1 MVRFLMLN
9 RHQEG
14 KAYTMADFD
23 FVKVRDEVIANIGE
37 LVTETAKNELVGWFR
52 DKMYPYALSVADAY
66 EATLKKQAET
76 EHGWCKMRD
85 GIVLPTLFSVVEF
98 TVEKVFSILGE
109 KAKAEEAAA
118 AAAKKAEEEKAAE
131 APAAPAEE
139 KPAETVTTIA

>member
-1 MVRFLMLN
+1 
-9 RHQEG
+9 
-14 KAYTMADFD
+14 MADFD

-37 LVTETAKNELVGWFR
+37 LVTETAKNELIGWF
-52 DKMYPYALSVADAY
+52 KNKAYPYALSIADAY

-98 TVEKVFSILGE
+98 TVEKVFSILDE

-118 AAAKKAEEEKAAE
+118 TAKKAEEEKVTE
-131 APAAPAEE
+131 APAEQPA
-139 KPAETVTTIA
+139 VTETIAQIG